1 VELIRETQDLEI
13 IVDHSNI
20 LYGANVILY
29 DTDDSQIETENSA
42 LRKVF
47 GNDQNVIQPHMI
59 VTLKHQTKWVYMN
72 LEAGKYKV
80 RAV

>member
-1 VELIRETQDLEI
+1 
-13 IVDHSNI
+13 
-20 LYGANVILY
+20 
-29 DTDDSQIETENSA
+29 
-42 LRKVF
+42 VF